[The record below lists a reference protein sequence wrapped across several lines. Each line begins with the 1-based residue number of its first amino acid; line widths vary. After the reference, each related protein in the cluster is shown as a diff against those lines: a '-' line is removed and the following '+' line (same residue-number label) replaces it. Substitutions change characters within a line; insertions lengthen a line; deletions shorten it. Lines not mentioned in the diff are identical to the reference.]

1 MLRLFI
7 KSVGTLNAIKAVGQ
21 EMDGVYHLEQ
31 DINGSRWNIV
41 VRDDGVGVM
50 APKHKPALLRFMRD
64 HLLFREAWGV

>member
-7 KSVGTLNAIKAVGQ
+7 KSEGTLSAIKTAGR

-31 DINGSRWNIV
+31 DINGSKWSIV

-50 APKHKPALLRFMRD
+50 APKHKSLLMIMRD

>member
-7 KSVGTLNAIKAVGQ
+7 KSEGALSAIKTVGQ
-21 EMDGVYHLEQ
+21 QMDGVYHLEQ
-31 DINGSRWNIV
+31 SINGCKWNIL

-50 APKHKPALLRFMRD
+50 APKSKPALMSFMRD